1 MRIKMYSDN
10 FQKESKVGTYQK
22 MWTYMSQNP
31 DAFVKSSAEG
41 VTRVKK
47 GGFAYLLESTTN
59 EYVRERDCELI
70 QIGGLLD
77 NKGYGLGTP
86 TGI

>member
-1 MRIKMYSDN
+1 
-10 FQKESKVGTYQK
+10 
-22 MWTYMSQNP
+22 MWQFMSQNP
-31 DAFVKSSAEG
+31 DTFVKSSSEG
-41 VTRVKK
+41 VSRVKK

-59 EYVRERDCELI
+59 EFVRERDCELI

-86 TGI
+86 SCFFY